1 MIKELDVYDLY
12 EQLVELGLFT
22 HKELKLLTRING
34 YNIETLNNAIYARY
48 GVGGMKLI
56 SKFLQKGEDNNER

>member
-22 HKELKLLTRING
+22 AEELKLLTRING
-34 YNIETLNNAIYARY
+34 YNIETLNNAVYARY

-56 SKFLQKGEDNNER
+56 IKFLQKGKDNNV

>member
-1 MIKELDVYDLY
+1 MIKDLDVYDLY
-12 EQLVELGLFT
+12 EQLIDLGLFT
-22 HKELKLLTRING
+22 EQELQLVTRING

-56 SKFLQKGEDNNER
+56 SKFLQKGERKR

>member
-12 EQLVELGLFT
+12 EQLIELGLFT
-22 HKELKLLTRING
+22 EQELKLVARING

-56 SKFLQKGEDNNER
+56 SEFLQKGD

>member
-1 MIKELDVYDLY
+1 MIKDLDVYDLY
-12 EQLVELGLFT
+12 EQLIDLGLFT
-22 HKELKLLTRING
+22 EQELQLVTRING

-56 SKFLQKGEDNNER
+56 SKFLQKGEDNNV